1 MTTIASIPQRGVVEV
16 SGPDTVSFLDGLV
29 TAAVAKIPV
38 DGLGHGGLLTPQG
51 KLMFAFFLHR
61 FAEDGV
67 RLEVDRAVAADLAK
81 RLSFYKLRAK
91 VTVTDRSDA
100 FMVAVAWGGDLPYG
114 FAVDPRKPGLGGRAL
129 VPVDA
134 AGALAVSESL
144 EAFTA
149 HRIARGVPEAGL
161 DYTVTDVFPHDVSF
175 DQTGGVDFK
184 KGCYVGQEVVS
195 RMQHRGTAR
204 RRFVIVTGDGLTA
217 GAELKIGER
226 VLGTLGQPA
235 GGQALCLVRLDK
247 LKEALDAALA
257 PTVAGATVQVSL
269 PPHAGYSWPETVAV
283 D

>member
-1 MTTIASIPQRGVVEV
+1 MTIIASIPQRGVVEV

-100 FMVAVAWGGDLPYG
+100 FTVAVAWGGDLPHG
-114 FAVDPRKPGLGGRAL
+114 FAVDLRKAGLGGRAL

-134 AGALAVSESL
+134 AGALGVSENL

-149 HRIARGVPEAGL
+149 HRIALGVPEAGL

-226 VLGTLGQPA
+226 VLGTLGEPA

-269 PPHAGYSWPETVAV
+269 PPHAGYSWPETVAA

>member
-1 MTTIASIPQRGVVEV
+1 MTTIASIPRRGVVEV

-38 DGLGHGGLLTPQG
+38 GGLGHGGLLTPQG

-67 RLEVDRAVAADLAK
+67 RLEVDGAVAADLAK

-100 FMVAVAWGGDLPYG
+100 FTVVVAWGGDGPEG
-114 FAVDPRKPGLGGRAL
+114 FALDPRKAGLGARAL
-129 VPVDA
+129 VPVE
-134 AGALAVSESL
+134 AVGSIGLTDSL
-144 EAFTA
+144 ETWTT
-149 HRIARGVPEAGL
+149 HRIALGVPEAGL

-235 GGQALCLVRLDK
+235 GGQALCLLRLDK
-247 LKEALDAALA
+247 LREALDAAIM
-257 PTVAGATVQVSL
+257 PTIHGATVQVTL
-269 PPHAGYSWPETVAV
+269 PPNAGYTWPETVAA